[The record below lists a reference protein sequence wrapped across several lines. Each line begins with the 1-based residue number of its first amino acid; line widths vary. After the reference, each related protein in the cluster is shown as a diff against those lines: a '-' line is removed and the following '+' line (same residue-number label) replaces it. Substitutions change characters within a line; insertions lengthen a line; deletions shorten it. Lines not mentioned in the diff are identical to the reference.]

1 MISDPF
7 LQDVAAATF
16 MATATTIPEFFTN
29 TISTFIAESDMGLGT
44 IIGSML
50 FNTLGVAACA
60 SMAAAKPIQM
70 DWWPITRDCL
80 MFSINVSVLVTI
92 VWDGRVYWYETII
105 LVCLYF
111 CYWIIM
117 FQNPRIM
124 KVWTLL
130 NSILDRI

>member
-1 MISDPF
+1 
-7 LQDVAAATF
+7 

-60 SMAAAKPIQM
+60 SMAAMKPIQM
-70 DWWPITRDCL
+70 DWWPITRDCI
-80 MFSINVSVLVTI
+80 MFSINVSILVTI
-92 VWDGRVYWYETII
+92 VWDGRVYWYETVV
-105 LVCLYF
+105 LVTMYF
-111 CYWIIM
+111 IYWIIM

-124 KVWTLL
+124 KVCLMFL
-130 NSILDRI
+130 IF